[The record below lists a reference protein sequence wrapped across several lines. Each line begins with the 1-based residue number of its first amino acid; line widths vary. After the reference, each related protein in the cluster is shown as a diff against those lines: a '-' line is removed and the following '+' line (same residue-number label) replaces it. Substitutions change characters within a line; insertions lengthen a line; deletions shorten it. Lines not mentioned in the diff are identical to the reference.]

1 MSIIVLGSIN
11 TDLVIRSPSLPQPGE
26 TILGGE
32 FYRAAGGKGAN
43 QAVAAARSAR
53 EPVIF
58 LAAVGDDSFGNE
70 SLVGLCS
77 ENLDTRFLKVV
88 PGQPSG
94 VALILVDAGGQ
105 NLISVASGANLH
117 LRPDDV
123 HAVPKEMWQNARV
136 FVACLESPL
145 ETVMAGLRRAKQAG
159 LTTIVNPAPA
169 DPEIMFAVGLRLIDV
184 FTPNESEA
192 ALLTGREVRS
202 SADAETAGKQLQTAG
217 CSRVIITRGEHGC
230 CVLDGDHVE
239 HLAALQVEAIDAVAA
254 GDVFNGVLATALS
267 EGRTLIDAAHW
278 ASTAAA
284 ISVTRRGAQPSIPTR
299 DEIEAKVLPRQIVI
313 QPPFEN

>member
-11 TDLVIRSPSLPQPGE
+11 TDLVIRSPSLPRPGE

-43 QAVAAARSAR
+43 QAVAAARISR
-53 EPVIF
+53 EPVTF
-58 LAAVGDDSFGNE
+58 LAAVGDDSFGHE
-70 SLVGLCS
+70 SLAGLQR
-77 ENLDTRFLKVV
+77 ENLDTRFLKLV
-88 PGQPSG
+88 PCQPSG

-123 HAVPKEMWQNARV
+123 HAVPVEVWQNARV

-145 ETVMAGLRRAKQAG
+145 ETVMAGLRRAKQNG
-159 LTTIVNPAPA
+159 LTTIINPAPA
-169 DPEIMFAVGLRLIDV
+169 DREILFAVGLRLIDI
-184 FTPNESEA
+184 FTPNETEA
-192 ALLTGREVRS
+192 ALLTGREVRT
-202 SADAETAGKQLQTAG
+202 ADDAEAAARQLQLAG

-230 CVLDGDHVE
+230 CVRDGDSVI
-239 HLAALQVEAIDAVAA
+239 HLPAKQVVSVDAVAA
-254 GDVFNGVLATALS
+254 GDVFNGALATALA
-267 EGRTLIDAAHW
+267 EGRSLIEAARF
-278 ASTAAA
+278 ASVAAA

-299 DEIEAKVLPRQIVI
+299 DEISS
-313 QPPFEN
+313 

>member
-11 TDLVIRSPSLPQPGE
+11 TDLVIRSPALPHPGE

-43 QAVAAARSAR
+43 QAVAAARSSR
-53 EPVIF
+53 EQVTF
-58 LAAVGDDSFGNE
+58 LAAVGDDTFGGE
-70 SLVGLCS
+70 SLAGLKR
-77 ENLDTRFLKVV
+77 EHLDTRFLKVI

-94 VALILVDAGGQ
+94 VALILVDASGQ

-123 HAVPKEMWQNARV
+123 HAVPTKVWQDARV

-145 ETVMAGLRRAKQAG
+145 ETVMAGLRRAKQNG
-159 LTTIVNPAPA
+159 LTTIINPAPA
-169 DPEIMFAVGLRLIDV
+169 DREILFAVGLRLIDLL
-184 FTPNESEA
+184 TPNETEA
-192 ALLTGREVRS
+192 ALLTGREVLT
-202 SADAETAGKQLQTAG
+202 ADDAEAAARQLQSAG
-217 CSRVIITRGEHGC
+217 CSRVIITRGEQGC
-230 CVLDGDHVE
+230 CVLDGDVFVN
-239 HLAALQVEAIDAVAA
+239 LPAKRVEAIDAVAA
-254 GDVFNGVLATALS
+254 GDVFNGALATALA
-267 EGRTLIDAAHW
+267 EGRSLIEAAGW

-299 DEIEAKVLPRQIVI
+299 DEIAQSAAT
-313 QPPFEN
+313 

>member
-11 TDLVIRSPSLPQPGE
+11 TDLVIRSPSLPRPGE

-43 QAVAAARSAR
+43 QAVAAARSSR
-53 EPVIF
+53 EPVTF
-58 LAAVGDDSFGNE
+58 LAAIGDDSFGHE
-70 SLVGLCS
+70 SLAGLKR
-77 ENLDTRFLKVV
+77 ENLDTRFLKLV

-123 HAVPKEMWQNARV
+123 HAVPVEVWQNARV

-145 ETVMAGLRRAKQAG
+145 ETVMAGLRRAKQNG
-159 LTTIVNPAPA
+159 LTTIINPAPA
-169 DPEIMFAVGLRLIDV
+169 DREILFAVGLRLIDLI
-184 FTPNESEA
+184 TPNETEA
-192 ALLTGREVRS
+192 ALLTGCEVRT
-202 SADAETAGKQLQTAG
+202 ADDAETAARQLQSAG
-217 CSRVIITRGEHGC
+217 CSRVIITRGEQGC
-230 CVLDGDHVE
+230 CVLDGDVVT
-239 HLAALQVEAIDAVAA
+239 HLPAQPVEAIDAVAA
-254 GDVFNGVLATALS
+254 GDVFNGALATALA
-267 EGRTLIDAAHW
+267 EGRSLIESARW
-278 ASTAAA
+278 ANTAAA

-299 DEIEAKVLPRQIVI
+299 DEINR
-313 QPPFEN
+313 

>member
-11 TDLVIRSPSLPQPGE
+11 TDLVIRSPSLPRPGE

-43 QAVAAARSAR
+43 QAVAAARSSR
-53 EPVIF
+53 EPVTF
-58 LAAVGDDSFGNE
+58 LAAVGDDSFGHE
-70 SLVGLCS
+70 SLAGLQR
-77 ENLDTRFLKVV
+77 ENLDTRFLKLV

-117 LRPDDV
+117 LRPNDV
-123 HAVPKEMWQNARV
+123 HAVPIEVWQNARV

-145 ETVMAGLRRAKQAG
+145 ETVMAGLRRAKQNG
-159 LTTIVNPAPA
+159 LTTIINPAPA
-169 DPEIMFAVGLRLIDV
+169 DREILFAVGLRLIDI
-184 FTPNESEA
+184 FTPNETEA
-192 ALLTGREVRS
+192 AILTGREVRS
-202 SADAETAGKQLQTAG
+202 AEDAEAAGRQIQTAG

-230 CVLDGDHVE
+230 CVLDDDSVT
-239 HLAALQVEAIDAVAA
+239 HLPAIRVDAVDAVAA
-254 GDVFNGVLATALS
+254 GDVFNGALATALA
-267 EGRTLIDAAHW
+267 EGRPLIEAAHF
-278 ASTAAA
+278 ASVAAS

-299 DEIEAKVLPRQIVI
+299 DEIGP
-313 QPPFEN
+313 

>member
-11 TDLVIRSPSLPQPGE
+11 TDLVIRSPSLPHPGE
-26 TILGGE
+26 TVLGGE

-58 LAAVGDDSFGNE
+58 LAAVGDDSFGLE
-70 SLVGLCS
+70 SLAGLRA

-88 PGQPSG
+88 AGQPSG
-94 VALILVDAGGQ
+94 IALILVDTGGQ

-117 LRPDDV
+117 LRPDDI
-123 HAVPKEMWQNARV
+123 HAVPKEVWQNARV

-145 ETVMAGLRRAKQAG
+145 ETVMAGLRHAKQAG

-169 DPEIMFAVGLRLIDV
+169 DREILFAVGLRLIDV

-192 ALLTGREVRS
+192 ALLTGREVVTS
-202 SADAETAGKQLQTAG
+202 EDAEAAARQLHSAG
-217 CSRVIITRGEHGC
+217 CSRVVITRGEHGC
-230 CVLDGDHVE
+230 CVLDGDTVT
-239 HLAALQVEAIDAVAA
+239 HLPAKRVAAIDAVAA
-254 GDVFNGVLATALS
+254 GDVFNGALATALA
-267 EGRTLIDAAHW
+267 EGRTLIDAAGW
-278 ASTAAA
+278 ASVAAA

-299 DEIEAKVLPRQIVI
+299 DEINA
-313 QPPFEN
+313 

>member
-11 TDLVIRSPSLPQPGE
+11 TDLVIRSQSLPQPGE
-26 TILGGE
+26 TVLGGE

-58 LAAVGDDSFGNE
+58 LAAVGDDSFGQE
-70 SLVGLCS
+70 SLNGLRS
-77 ENLDTRFLKVV
+77 ENLDTRFLKIV

-105 NLISVASGANLH
+105 NVISVASGANLH
-117 LRPDDV
+117 LRPDDI
-123 HAVPKEMWQNARV
+123 HAVPTEVWQNARV

-159 LTTIVNPAPA
+159 LTTIVNPAPV

-192 ALLTGREVRS
+192 ALLTGRKVH
-202 SADAETAGKQLQTAG
+202 SADDAATAGKQLQAAG
-217 CSRVIITRGEHGC
+217 CSKVIITRGEYGC
-230 CVLDGDHVE
+230 CVLDGDRVE
-239 HLAALQVEAIDAVAA
+239 YLAAQKVEAVDAVAA
-254 GDVFNGVLATALS
+254 GDVFNGVLATAIA
-267 EGRTLIDAAHW
+267 EGRTLIDAARW
-278 ASTAAA
+278 ANTAAA
-284 ISVTRRGAQPSIPTR
+284 ISVTRRGARPSIPTR
-299 DEIEAKVLPRQIVI
+299 DEIIP
-313 QPPFEN
+313 

>member
-11 TDLVIRSPSLPQPGE
+11 TDLVIRSPALPHPGE

-43 QAVAAARSAR
+43 QAVAAARSSR
-53 EPVIF
+53 EQVTF
-58 LAAVGDDSFGNE
+58 LAAVGDDTFGGE
-70 SLVGLCS
+70 SLAGLKR
-77 ENLDTRFLKVV
+77 EHLDTRFLKVI

-94 VALILVDAGGQ
+94 VALILVDASGQ

-123 HAVPKEMWQNARV
+123 HAVPTKVWQDARV

-145 ETVMAGLRRAKQAG
+145 ETVMAGLRRAKQNG
-159 LTTIVNPAPA
+159 LTTIINPAPA
-169 DPEIMFAVGLRLIDV
+169 DREILFAIGLRLIDLL
-184 FTPNESEA
+184 TPNETEA
-192 ALLTGREVRS
+192 ALLTGREVLT
-202 SADAETAGKQLQTAG
+202 ADDAEAAARQLQSAG
-217 CSRVIITRGEHGC
+217 CSRVIITRGEQGC
-230 CVLDGDHVE
+230 CVLDGDVFVN
-239 HLAALQVEAIDAVAA
+239 LPAKRVEAIDAVAA
-254 GDVFNGVLATALS
+254 GDVFNGALATALA
-267 EGRTLIDAAHW
+267 EGRSLIEAAGW

-299 DEIEAKVLPRQIVI
+299 DEIAQSAAT
-313 QPPFEN
+313 

>member
-11 TDLVIRSPSLPQPGE
+11 TDLVIRSHSLPRPGE
-26 TILGGE
+26 TVLGGE

-58 LAAVGDDSFGNE
+58 LAAVGDDSFGRE
-70 SLVGLCS
+70 SLDSLRS

-88 PGQPSG
+88 PDQPSG

-117 LRPDDV
+117 LRPDDI
-123 HAVPKEMWQNARV
+123 HAVPKEVWQNARV

-145 ETVMAGLRRAKQAG
+145 ESVMAGLRHAKQAG

-169 DPEIMFAVGLRLIDV
+169 DREILYAVGLRLIDV

-192 ALLTGREVRS
+192 ALLTGREVLTS
-202 SADAETAGKQLQTAG
+202 EAAEAAARQLQLAG
-217 CSRVIITRGEHGC
+217 CSQVIITRGEHGC
-230 CVLDGDHVE
+230 CVLDGDTVT
-239 HLAALQVEAIDAVAA
+239 HLPAKQVAAIDAVAA
-254 GDVFNGVLATALS
+254 GDVFNGALATALA
-267 EGRTLIDAAHW
+267 EGRMLVDAARW
-278 ASTAAA
+278 ASVAAA

-299 DEIEAKVLPRQIVI
+299 DEIDA
-313 QPPFEN
+313 

>member
-11 TDLVIRSPSLPQPGE
+11 TDLVIRSQSLPRPGE
-26 TILGGE
+26 TVLGGE

-43 QAVAAARSAR
+43 QAVAAARSAH

-58 LAAVGDDSFGNE
+58 LAAVGEDSFGQE
-70 SLVGLCS
+70 SLNGLRS
-77 ENLDTRFLKVV
+77 ENLDTRFLKTV

-94 VALILVDAGGQ
+94 VALILVDSGGQ

-117 LRPDDV
+117 LRPDDI
-123 HAVPKEMWQNARV
+123 HAVPTEVWQNARV

-169 DPEIMFAVGLRLIDV
+169 DPEILFAVGLRLIDV
-184 FTPNESEA
+184 FTPNETEA

-202 SADAETAGKQLQTAG
+202 VEEAEAAGKQLQAAG

-230 CVLDGDHVE
+230 CVLDGDLVE
-239 HLAALQVEAIDAVAA
+239 HLPAMRVEAVDAVAA
-254 GDVFNGVLATALS
+254 GDVFNGVLATAIS
-267 EGRTLIDAAHW
+267 EGRALIDAARW
-278 ASTAAA
+278 ASKASA

-299 DEIEAKVLPRQIVI
+299 SEIDP
-313 QPPFEN
+313 

>member
-1 MSIIVLGSIN
+1 MSVSPIIVLGSIN
-11 TDLVIRSPSLPQPGE
+11 TDLVIRSSSLPQPGE

-43 QAVAAARSAR
+43 QAVAAARSSR
-53 EPVIF
+53 EPVTF
-58 LAAVGDDSFGNE
+58 LAAVGDDSFGRE
-70 SLVGLCS
+70 ALAGLQQ

-88 PGQPSG
+88 PDQPSG
-94 VALILVDAGGQ
+94 VALILVDERGQ
-105 NLISVASGANLH
+105 NLISVASGANLL
-117 LRPDDV
+117 LRPDDI
-123 HAVPKEMWQNARV
+123 HAVPIDVWQNARV

-145 ETVMAGLRRAKQAG
+145 ETVMAGLRRAKQNG

-169 DPEIMFAVGLRLIDV
+169 DREILFAVGLRLIDV

-192 ALLTGREVRS
+192 ALLTGGDVRS
-202 SADAETAGKQLQTAG
+202 ADEAEVAGRQLQTAG

-230 CVLDGDHVE
+230 CVLDGDTVT
-239 HLAALQVEAIDAVAA
+239 HLPAPRVAAVDATAA
-254 GDVFNGVLATALS
+254 GDVFNGTLATALS
-267 EGRTLIDAAHW
+267 EGRSFLEAARW

-299 DEIEAKVLPRQIVI
+299 FEIGP
-313 QPPFEN
+313 

>member
-1 MSIIVLGSIN
+1 MSIIVVGSIN
-11 TDLVIRSPSLPQPGE
+11 TDLVIRSPSLPRPGE
-26 TILGGE
+26 TVLGGE

-43 QAVAAARSAR
+43 QAVAAARLAR

-58 LAAVGDDSFGNE
+58 LAAVGDDSFGIE
-70 SLVGLCS
+70 SLNSLRS

-88 PGQPSG
+88 QDHPSG

-117 LRPDDV
+117 LRPDDI
-123 HAVPKEMWQNARV
+123 HAVPKEVWQNARV

-145 ETVMAGLRRAKQAG
+145 ETVMAGLRHAKQAG
-159 LTTIVNPAPA
+159 LVTIVNPAPA
-169 DPEIMFAVGLRLIDV
+169 DREILFAVGLRLIDV

-192 ALLTGREVRS
+192 ALLTSREVRS
-202 SADAETAGKQLQTAG
+202 SEDAEVAGRQLQTAG

-230 CVLDGDHVE
+230 CVLDGDTVT
-239 HLAALQVEAIDAVAA
+239 HLPAKRVVAIDAVAA
-254 GDVFNGVLATALS
+254 GDVFNGALATALA
-267 EGRTLIDAAHW
+267 EGRTLIDAARW
-278 ASTAAA
+278 AGVAAA

-299 DEIEAKVLPRQIVI
+299 AEIDA
-313 QPPFEN
+313 